1 MQRCR
6 ELIECRSFGTF
17 HIQIENCWKDW
28 CWISSE
34 CDLLGVVIV
43 WENLDHFVL
52 IHLRVICDFLFPTFD
67 LSQALWSQIYCRWG
81 GKGRG
86 DGGLR
91 RGWTFS
97 FECFLWF
104 SGFLKRFSNS
114 IFSKCLRQTI
124 KQKKPSCLP
133 SKMCWRLHTAINEST
148 RFYFVYTRKI
158 KKKTTANP
166 CITTTWYV
174 CIGLKDKDLKN
185 LKPNTMFLEGEKEQE
200 DNWVVN
206 VEDSLQRAQGL
217 LN

>member
-1 MQRCR
+1 
-6 ELIECRSFGTF
+6 
-17 HIQIENCWKDW
+17 
-28 CWISSE
+28 
-34 CDLLGVVIV
+34 
-43 WENLDHFVL
+43 
-52 IHLRVICDFLFPTFD
+52 
-67 LSQALWSQIYCRWG
+67 
-81 GKGRG
+81 
-86 DGGLR
+86 
-91 RGWTFS
+91 
-97 FECFLWF
+97 
-104 SGFLKRFSNS
+104 
-114 IFSKCLRQTI
+114 
-124 KQKKPSCLP
+124 
-133 SKMCWRLHTAINEST
+133 MCWRLHTAINEST